1 MDIVLD
7 ASVAVKWFN
16 DVNEDNV
23 ETALQIQRLKI
34 MNSLEIIVPDLFFL
48 EIINAFISKSR
59 FNLKDVY
66 LIEES
71 LHKMNLKIIFPD
83 HLILKNSI
91 EIAVKSNL
99 TIYDSL
105 YISVA
110 QAFEAVLLT
119 ADKKILAARNQYSFI
134 KSLEEFSNPDSGS
147 FKQKN
152 N

>member
-7 ASVAVKWFN
+7 ASIAVKWFN

-23 ETALQIQRLKI
+23 ETALQIQQLKI

-71 LHKMNLKIIFPD
+71 LYKMNLKIIFPD
-83 HLILKNSI
+83 HRILRNSI
-91 EIAVKSNL
+91 EIAGKSNL

-110 QAFEAVLLT
+110 QAFEAILLT
-119 ADKKILAARNQYSFI
+119 ADKKILVARNQYSFI
-134 KSLEEFSNPDSGS
+134 KSLEEFKNPDSGS
-147 FKQKN
+147 FKEKK
-152 N
+152 